1 MDPGLGSNH
10 NHTSTQERAFGTAR
24 VTTSDIRKPLKLSAK
39 SITKV
44 QDQYPLQAISILR
57 HDANG

>member
-24 VTTSDIRKPLKLSAK
+24 VTTSDIRKALKLSDK
-39 SITKV
+39 SMTDDK
-44 QDQYPLQAISILR
+44 
-57 HDANG
+57 